1 MLHELSGSAGNVIGL
16 QADGP
21 LTVADYQT
29 WVPELLRRAESDPSG
44 RIRVL
49 IEMAGFEGW
58 DSVAAFWEEIK
69 SDAVLIGKVERLAIV
84 AHSLA
89 DRLIADAA
97 GVVMPGRVKAFDE
110 EEMPAAWAWLKA
122 TESDGTVPS
131 SA

>member
-29 WVPELLRRAESDPSG
+29 WVPDLVRRAENDPSG
-44 RIRVL
+44 KIRVL

-58 DSVAAFWEEIK
+58 DSIAAFWEEIK
-69 SDAVLIGKVERLAIV
+69 GDAVLIGKVDRLAIV

-97 GVVMPGRVKAFDE
+97 GVVMPGRVRAFDE
-110 EEMPAAWAWLKA
+110 EEMPDAWAWLKGDFS
-122 TESDGTVPS
+122 EETVSS